1 MFSNYFKTAFR
12 NLWKRKGFSFL
23 NIIGLSIGIACAAL
37 IFLWVEDELTYN
49 DYFKNKNTLFQVMT
63 NQTYDGETFTF
74 ASTPGLLAPTIK
86 TEIPG
91 IKYSSRVTWGDRIV
105 FTTGDKSLY
114 ADGIQVDSSFV
125 NMFNLELISGS
136 VDRPFPQIQSILINE
151 RLALKLF
158 NSLDVVGKTIKY
170 DNKEEYIVSG
180 VYKSLPKNARF
191 QSIDWLISFE
201 NFLRK
206 NDWLKYWGNNGV
218 QTYVQL
224 NTETDPVQVN
234 AKLKNFIKSKQEDAI
249 AQPLLLAAND
259 WRLRSEFKEG
269 KQSGGRIK
277 YVKLF
282 SLIAW
287 IILFLACINFM
298 NLATARSEQ
307 RAREVGVRKVMGSGK
322 SMLIGQFLIE
332 AIVMS
337 FLAVLLSIL
346 LVVLVLPAFNHL
358 VEKELLLNL
367 FKPIHLIG
375 FFSIGLICGIVAG
388 SYPAFYLSSFSPI
401 KVLKGLKL
409 PSAAS
414 VAFIRK
420 GLVMLQF
427 VISIG
432 LIICTL
438 VIYTQ
443 IMHVR
448 TRDIGL
454 NKSNLI
460 YVDQQIL
467 SVAQNGNV
475 GARFSSIRN
484 ELLNTGVVEE
494 ASLTNSKPFEVGSN
508 TANISW
514 KGKDPS
520 KQILISLNWATHGY
534 LKTMG
539 LKLMEGRD
547 FYPSALS
554 DSNNVI
560 INETMAKLVDKDISK
575 VIGASLDY
583 GGQNVQIIGV
593 IKDYVYN
600 DMYGSSAPLVL
611 FNDAN
616 GNITTRMQI
625 RYKKGVDYKE
635 ALAKTEAVMKANNP
649 NFPFEYQFVDQE
661 FDALFKS
668 ESLIGTL
675 AGVFAGLA
683 IFISCLGLF
692 GLAAFIAEKR
702 TREIGIRKI
711 LGASVMGLTALLS
724 RNFLLLVVL
733 SCLFAFPLS
742 WWIMHSWL
750 QGYEYRVSLS
760 WWMFALPALLAIVIA
775 LLTVSFQAIKAA
787 LMNPIKSIR
796 TE

>member
-1 MFSNYFKTAFR
+1 MITNYFKTAFR

-49 DYFKNKNTLFQVMT
+49 DYFKNKNTLHQVMT

-74 ASTPGLLAPTIK
+74 AYTPGLLAPAIK
-86 TEIPG
+86 SEIPG
-91 IKYSSRVTWGDRIV
+91 IKYSSRATWGDRIV
-105 FTTGDKSLY
+105 FTAADKSLY
-114 ADGIQVDSSFV
+114 ADGMQVDSSFV
-125 NMFNLELISGS
+125 TMFGLELISGS
-136 VDRPFPQIQSILINE
+136 VNRPFPQLQSMLINE

-158 NSLDVVGKTIKY
+158 NSLDVVGKSIKY
-170 DNKEEYIVSG
+170 DNKEDYIVSG

-191 QSIDWLISFE
+191 ESIDWLISFE
-201 NFLRK
+201 NFFKK
-206 NDWLKYWGNNGV
+206 NDWLNHWGNNGV

-224 NTETDPVQVN
+224 NPETDPVQVN
-234 AKLKNFIKSKQEDAI
+234 AKLKNFIKSKQQDAI
-249 AQPLLLAAND
+249 AQPILLAAND

-269 KQSGGRIK
+269 KQAGGRIK

-346 LVVLVLPAFNHL
+346 LVALILPAFNKL
-358 VEKELLLNL
+358 VDKELLLHL
-367 FKPIHLIG
+367 FKPIHLLG

-420 GLVMLQF
+420 GLVVLQF

-438 VIYTQ
+438 VIYSQ

-448 TRDIGL
+448 SRDIGL

-467 SVAQNGNV
+467 SVPQNGNV

-484 ELLNTGVVEE
+484 ELIGTGVVEE
-494 ASLTNSKPFEVGSN
+494 ASLTNSRPFEVGSN
-508 TANISW
+508 TAGFSW
-514 KGKDPS
+514 KGKDPN
-520 KQILISLNWATHGY
+520 KQILISMNWATHGY

-539 LKLMEGRD
+539 LKLIEGRD
-547 FYPSALS
+547 FYQYGLA

-560 INETMAKLVDKDISK
+560 VNETMAKLVDKDISK
-575 VIGASLDY
+575 VIGAPLDY

-616 GNITTRMQI
+616 GVTTTRMQI
-625 RYKKGVDYKE
+625 RYKKGIDYKD

-661 FDALFKS
+661 FESLFKS
-668 ESLIGTL
+668 ESLIGKL

-711 LGASVMGLTALLS
+711 LGASVMGLTSLLS
-724 RNFLLLVVL
+724 RNFLLLVAL
-733 SCLFAFPLS
+733 SCLLAFPLS
-742 WWIMHSWL
+742 WWMMHNWL
-750 QGYEYRVSLS
+750 QSYEYRISLS
-760 WWMFALPALLAIVIA
+760 WWMFALPAALAIVIA
-775 LLTVSFQAIKAA
+775 LLTVSFQAVRAA

-796 TE
+796 IE

>member
-74 ASTPGLLAPTIK
+74 ASTPGLLASAMK

-91 IKYSSRVTWGDRIV
+91 IRSTSRATWGERIV
-105 FTTGDKSLY
+105 FTAGDKSLY
-114 ADGIQVDSSFV
+114 TDGMQVDSSFV
-125 NMFNLELISGS
+125 EMFNLELISGTAK
-136 VDRPFPQIQSILINE
+136 RPFPQIQSMLINE

-180 VYKSLPKNARF
+180 VYKNLPKNARF
-191 QSIDWLISFE
+191 QSIEWLISFE
-201 NFLRK
+201 NFLKK
-206 NDWLKYWGNNGV
+206 NDWLQYWGNNGV
-218 QTYVQL
+218 QTYAQL
-224 NTETDPVQVN
+224 NPETDPVQIN
-234 AKLKNFIKSKQEDAI
+234 TKLKNFIQSKQKDAI
-249 AQPLLLAAND
+249 AKPLLLSAND

-269 KQSGGRIK
+269 KQNGGRIK

-346 LVVLVLPAFNHL
+346 LVAMVLPAFNQL

-375 FFSIGLICGIVAG
+375 FLSIGLICGIVAG

-508 TANISW
+508 TASFSW

-520 KQILISLNWATHGY
+520 KQILISMNWATHGY

-547 FYPSALS
+547 FYPSGLA

-560 INETMAKLVDKDISK
+560 VNETMAKLVDKDISK
-575 VIGASLDY
+575 VIGAPLDY
-583 GGQNVQIIGV
+583 GGQKVQIIGL

-711 LGASVMGLTALLS
+711 LGASVMGLTSLLS

-750 QGYEYRVSLS
+750 QGYEYRISLT